1 MCREAPDAE
10 GMVRIQ
16 REVVV
21 AGLGGHE
28 HDQSDAE
35 RRRDQPNEVVISPTH
50 IFDATDFSLVM
61 QE

>member
-10 GMVRIQ
+10 GMVSIQ

-28 HDQSDAE
+28 HDQNDAE
-35 RRRDQPNEVVISPTH
+35 RRRDQPNQVVISPVH
-50 IFDATDFSLVM
+50 AFDATDFLLVM

>member
-1 MCREAPDAE
+1 MCREAPDAD

-28 HDQSDAE
+28 HDQSDTKC
-35 RRRDQPNEVVISPTH
+35 RRDQPNEIVLSPIH
-50 IFDATDFSLVM
+50 IFDATGFSLVM

>member
-1 MCREAPDAE
+1 
-10 GMVRIQ
+10 VRIQ

-28 HDQSDAE
+28 HDRGDAE

-50 IFDATDFSLVM
+50 IFDATGLSLVM